1 MPPRFKNILG
11 LIMDDIDIEMLNKY
25 GQEIGL
31 ADGLTLTEL
40 IESHRTLRELNKK
53 HQATWLEA
61 LVAAR
66 QQGLEE
72 GRSMAVRYEFISRE
86 KLKDMTLKD
95 ISDFLREE
103 D

>member
-1 MPPRFKNILG
+1 M
-11 LIMDDIDIEMLNKY
+11 EMLNKY

-31 ADGLTLTEL
+31 TDGLTLAEL

-53 HQATWLEA
+53 HQDTWLEA
-61 LVAAR
+61 LVDAR
-66 QQGLEE
+66 QRGLEE
-72 GRSMAVRYEFISRE
+72 GRAMAVQYEFISRE
-86 KLKDMTLKD
+86 KLKGMTLKE

>member
-1 MPPRFKNILG
+1 
-11 LIMDDIDIEMLNKY
+11 MDDNDIEMLNKY

-31 ADGLTLTEL
+31 TGGLPLREL
-40 IESHRTLRELNKK
+40 IESHRSLRELNKK
-53 HQATWLEA
+53 HQATWLET

-66 QQGLEE
+66 LQGLEE

-86 KLKDMTLKD
+86 KLKGMTLKE